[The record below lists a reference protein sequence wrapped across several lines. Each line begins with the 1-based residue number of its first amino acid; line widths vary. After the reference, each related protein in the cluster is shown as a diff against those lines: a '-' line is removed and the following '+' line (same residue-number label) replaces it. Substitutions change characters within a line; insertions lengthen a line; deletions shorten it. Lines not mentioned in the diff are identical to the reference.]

1 MLRLSPYVTAKP
13 AMPSGKRKPGK
24 KRKRKGPSERYYRG
38 SSTKLNK
45 KLGGLSVRHQ
55 MGIAYPDQ

>member
-24 KRKRKGPSERYYRG
+24 KRKRKGPSERYY
-38 SSTKLNK
+38 
-45 KLGGLSVRHQ
+45 
-55 MGIAYPDQ
+55 